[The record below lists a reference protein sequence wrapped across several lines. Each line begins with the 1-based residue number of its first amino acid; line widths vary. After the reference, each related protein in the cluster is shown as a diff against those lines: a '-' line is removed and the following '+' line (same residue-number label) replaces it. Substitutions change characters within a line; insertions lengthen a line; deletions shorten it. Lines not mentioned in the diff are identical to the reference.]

1 MFKFGVAAVLLAV
14 GAEAQGEVFEAEHS
28 VQAPFFG
35 DGTFDI
41 PHWEFFGNTVVSDE
55 SIRLTPDRQTKRGA
69 LWNKKPWTQN
79 GFQMTVQFSVNGQGK
94 SLFGDGFALWYT
106 KGHGSLGSA
115 LGNNEIFDGVG
126 IFFDTY
132 DNHQEDHGH
141 PWVSALLNN
150 GDKAYDHDEDG
161 KSVTTGGCQSF
172 FRNLDHDTYARV
184 IYYHGLS
191 TLKVDMQIK
200 ENGEWDECFVVRDV
214 FLPSGHY
221 FGATAST
228 GDLADNHD
236 IVSIKVS
243 AAPAPTEEFLKKT
256 EEYKKANPITSQ
268 NVAKRMQEEQKHHM
282 DSNRIQSNHHAAS
295 AAEPEEGG
303 VMIYIVIIVV
313 AAGIGA
319 AVYFTQIKKTE
330 DARRFSF

>member
-1 MFKFGVAAVLLAV
+1 
-14 GAEAQGEVFEAEHS
+14 
-28 VQAPFFG
+28 
-35 DGTFDI
+35 
-41 PHWEFFGNTVVSDE
+41 
-55 SIRLTPDRQTKRGA
+55 
-69 LWNKKPWTQN
+69 
-79 GFQMTVQFSVNGQGK
+79 
-94 SLFGDGFALWYT
+94 
-106 KGHGSLGSA
+106 
-115 LGNNEIFDGVG
+115 
-126 IFFDTY
+126 
-132 DNHQEDHGH
+132 
-141 PWVSALLNN
+141 
-150 GDKAYDHDEDG
+150 
-161 KSVTTGGCQSF
+161 
-172 FRNLDHDTYARV
+172 
-184 IYYHGLS
+184 
-191 TLKVDMQIK
+191 MQIK

-330 DARRFSF
+330 DARRCVRAGCHAVLGVWLRGCTVGLGLCQLLAGSAWRDSAAAIVLRCELNHMCACLGLHVSPLCRFSF